1 MFDFSKQI
9 SKQKTMTVYIKFFA
23 AVDGN
28 STNALMNI
36 IDQKVAA
43 GYKKIV
49 LLISTPG
56 GSVFHGLSIHNYL
69 VGIPLEIET
78 HNFGSV
84 DSIGVVIFSAGTK
97 RYSAPDARF
106 LLHPVSVNLTA
117 NTNLEAEKL
126 EEITKGLKIDTE
138 NIAATI
144 AKASNKT
151 KEELIKTISARTTL
165 NPEQAKV
172 FGLVHEIKKDLFP
185 LGSEIITI
193 NAS

>member
-1 MFDFSKQI
+1 
-9 SKQKTMTVYIKFFA
+9 MTTAYIKFFA
-23 AVDGN
+23 AVNGN
-28 STNALMNI
+28 TANTLMNV
-36 IDQKVAA
+36 IDQKVAE
-43 GYKKIV
+43 GFKKIV

-69 VGIPLEIET
+69 VGIPVEIET

-106 LLHPVSVNLTA
+106 LLHPVAAGIND
-117 NTNLEAEKL
+117 NLETEKV
-126 EEITKGLKIDTE
+126 EEILKGLKIDTE

-144 AKASNKT
+144 AKATGKRIDEIIRSIN
-151 KEELIKTISARTTL
+151 ERTTL
-165 NPEQAKV
+165 SPKEALS
-172 FGLVHEIKKDLFP
+172 FSLVHEIRKELFP
-185 LGSEIITI
+185 EGAHVVSV

>member
-1 MFDFSKQI
+1 MENK
-9 SKQKTMTVYIKFFA
+9 TVYIKFFA
-23 AVDGN
+23 AVDGHT
-28 STNALMNI
+28 TNTLMNI
-36 IDQKVAA
+36 IDQKAAA

-69 VGIPLEIET
+69 TGIPLEIET

-106 LLHPVSVNLTA
+106 LLHPVSVSLTV
-117 NTNLEAEKL
+117 NTSIEAEKL

-138 NIAATI
+138 NIAAAI

-151 KEELIKTISARTTL
+151 KEEIIKVISARTTI
-165 NPEQAKV
+165 NPEQARV
-172 FGLVHEIKKDLFP
+172 FGLVHEIKSDLFP
-185 LGSEIITI
+185 AGSEVISI

>member
-1 MFDFSKQI
+1 MI
-9 SKQKTMTVYIKFFA
+9 VYIKFFA

-28 STNALMNI
+28 TTNALMNV

-106 LLHPVSVNLTA
+106 LLHPVSVNLSA

-138 NIAATI
+138 NMAATI
-144 AKASNKT
+144 AKASSKT
-151 KEELIKTISARTTL
+151 KEELIKAISERTTL
-165 NPEQAKV
+165 NPGQAKA
-172 FGLVHEIKKDLFP
+172 FGLIHEIKKDLFP
-185 LGSEIITI
+185 VGAEVITI